1 LILGVPTV
9 GSSLLSNEIKCEQ
22 NLQSAPRVHSLNL
35 LRIFLYS
42 VFRKIKFAGAR
53 GDRGFFPPA
62 GYNLMK
68 REQMPA
74 YHLGKETMQSA
85 ISDRTGVFILALPPW
100 VIAIASAGAVA
111 SDGCGPG
118 GDLEIT

>member
-1 LILGVPTV
+1 
-9 GSSLLSNEIKCEQ
+9 
-22 NLQSAPRVHSLNL
+22 
-35 LRIFLYS
+35 
-42 VFRKIKFAGAR
+42 
-53 GDRGFFPPA
+53 
-62 GYNLMK
+62 
-68 REQMPA
+68 MPA

-85 ISDRTGVFILALPPW
+85 ISDRNGVFILALPPW